1 MLNSPIGNIHD
12 VNKPLSIIIKVSWI
26 NAFENVQFRLDNEDN
41 EVISVPTKDLMDFV
55 KQYKNG
61 DNKSKNMIKY
71 LHTIKSSAVEN

>member
-12 VNKPLSIIIKVSWI
+12 VNKPLSIIITVSWI
-26 NAFENVQFRLDNEDN
+26 NAFENVQFRFDNEDN

-61 DNKSKNMIKY
+61 DNK
-71 LHTIKSSAVEN
+71 